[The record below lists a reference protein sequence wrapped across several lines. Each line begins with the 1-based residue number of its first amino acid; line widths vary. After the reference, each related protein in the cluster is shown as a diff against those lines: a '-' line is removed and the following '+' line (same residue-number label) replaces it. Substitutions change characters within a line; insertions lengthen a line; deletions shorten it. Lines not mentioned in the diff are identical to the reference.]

1 MTKPANTS
9 LARPLPEDVTVSVL
23 ASADRLGN
31 LETELTE
38 RFGKV
43 VDLVAVDPSQ
53 PIPGSVILASSLIVV
68 EIDPSQ
74 PGSLARINQVRDSSP
89 SKPLIAAVT
98 DMDMPTVRT
107 LLRRGVNDV
116 IALPFDA
123 DELVSAV
130 IDLASLRADAPLPLA
145 PMVGISHSSGG
156 VGASTVATH
165 LAAALSQNFEDTRC
179 CLVDLDLQ
187 YGELASLLGVE
198 SVSNVVDCLD
208 AGDRM
213 DLDIVQNAVVEA
225 RDNLS
230 ILSVPEDVTPP
241 EGIDTDQ
248 ILKLLILLRQNY
260 DYVILDLP
268 SGWTEWSLSAACA
281 CDELLLVVDQSIRG
295 LRRAKKTVGLLESVD
310 FAPQNVKLV
319 VNRAE
324 KKLFQAIASDD
335 VADALSR
342 EVVATLPV
350 VKSGLRQMQEQ
361 GQLASEVDPKSG
373 FIKAVDGLA
382 EWVMFSGEETEA

>member
-1 MTKPANTS
+1 
-9 LARPLPEDVTVSVL
+9 
-23 ASADRLGN
+23 
-31 LETELTE
+31 
-38 RFGKV
+38 
-43 VDLVAVDPSQ
+43 
-53 PIPGSVILASSLIVV
+53 
-68 EIDPSQ
+68 
-74 PGSLARINQVRDSSP
+74 
-89 SKPLIAAVT
+89 
-98 DMDMPTVRT
+98 
-107 LLRRGVNDV
+107 
-116 IALPFDA
+116 
-123 DELVSAV
+123 
-130 IDLASLRADAPLPLA
+130 
-145 PMVGISHSSGG
+145 
-156 VGASTVATH
+156 
-165 LAAALSQNFEDTRC
+165 
-179 CLVDLDLQ
+179 
-187 YGELASLLGVE
+187 
-198 SVSNVVDCLD
+198 
-208 AGDRM
+208 M

-342 EVVATLPV
+342 DVVATLPV

-361 GQLASEVDPKSG
+361 GQLASEFDPKSG

-382 EWVMFSGEETEA
+382 EWVMYSGEETEA